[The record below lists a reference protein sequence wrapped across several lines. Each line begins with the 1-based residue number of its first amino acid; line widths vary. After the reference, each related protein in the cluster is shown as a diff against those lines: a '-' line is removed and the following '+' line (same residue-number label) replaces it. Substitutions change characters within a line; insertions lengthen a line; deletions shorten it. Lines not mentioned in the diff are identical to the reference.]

1 MMPCPARFAAIA
13 GPRHALFRS
22 PRTLPPVYRAAGAA
36 AAGSSAVEDIDEHP
50 RSWRGDLL
58 VVGRGGFAFWR
69 AERRHE
75 SGLISEVQLRESFVG
90 VFSPVEGPDEA
101 ARGVTARP
109 VRCLPLSW
117 PARQPP

>member
-69 AERRHE
+69 GQPRPG
-75 SGLISEVQLRESFVG
+75 SGLTRAIHPPGSSVV
-90 VFSPVEGPDEA
+90 VVSPLASPYH
-101 ARGVTARP
+101 
-109 VRCLPLSW
+109 
-117 PARQPP
+117 PPPPRTPP